1 MILISGSSGIIG
13 KELLKIFTLKK
24 IKVRI
29 LTRNK
34 KDLNI
39 KNKNF
44 EYYFVKD
51 IIKVQSE
58 EWNKILINVDKFIHL
73 AWYNKHND
81 YLKSK
86 KNIICKD
93 GTIRIAKI
101 CKIRKIKHFIGIGTC
116 ADYKPSN
123 NKLNINSKLKS
134 KTLYGKSKILTYL
147 QLKENFKN
155 SETIFSWCRLFYVY
169 SDKEKK
175 NKLYNYISEKLKKN
189 KTIFLKNPNN
199 VYDFISAAE
208 TAKKIYKIINKR
220 KSNVYN
226 ICSGKG
232 QSVIRFTEKLKKKI
246 NSKSIINLNNK
257 KQSEKIIGINRIF

>member
-13 KELLKIFTLKK
+13 KELLKIFILKK

-34 KDLNI
+34 KDLHI

-51 IIKVQSE
+51 IFKIQPR
-58 EWNKILINVDKFIHL
+58 EWNKILINIDKFIHL
-73 AWYNKHND
+73 AWYNEHND
-81 YLKSK
+81 YLDSK
-86 KNIICKD
+86 KNIICRN

-101 CKIRKIKHFIGIGTC
+101 CKTRKIKHFIGIGSC
-116 ADYKPSN
+116 AEYKTSN
-123 NKLNINSKLKS
+123 NKLDTNSKLKS

-147 QLKENFKN
+147 RLKENFKD
-155 SETIFSWCRLFYVY
+155 SKTIFSWCRVFYVY

-175 NKLYNYISEKLKKN
+175 NKLYNYVSEKLKKN

-199 VYDFISAAE
+199 VYDFLSATE

-232 QSVIRFTEKLKKKI
+232 QSVIGFTGKLKKKI
-246 NSKSIINLNNK
+246 NSKSIINHNDK
-257 KQSEKIIGINRIF
+257 KQSEKIIGVNRIF